1 MKRTLFSIAAIL
13 CASLVFVSCSKND
26 DTPYVDAQ
34 ALTTVFEVH
43 NSDWK
48 ATTDESGN
56 DCFLITY
63 DETEITS
70 EITDKGAVWI
80 YYSFD
85 DGITYELAPSLAQM
99 DKNGNMFD
107 FTASSGTDDK
117 GGLVTLKA
125 LKYTGNTTQ
134 APNFSPNLVVKVV
147 SIPSSLYNAH
157 KNVNKED
164 YNEVKRVFKLQ

>member
-48 ATTDESGN
+48 ATTDG
-56 DCFLITY
+56 IGYTVKY
-63 DETEITS
+63 DEPEITAS
-70 EITDKGAVWI
+70 INDKGAVWI

-85 DGITYELAPSLAQM
+85 DGNTFELAPSLSRSDAS
-99 DKNGNMFD
+99 GNIFD
-107 FTASSGTDDK
+107 FLAESGIDNV
-117 GGLVTLKA
+117 GGFVTLTA
-125 LKYTGNTTQ
+125 LSYANNTNKG
-134 APNFSPNLVVKVV
+134 PNYSGPNLVVKVV